1 MTAILNLTTGIV
13 YLKNWSGTISGGS
26 LTLTGTLLLADGT
39 AAAPGAAF
47 ASNPTTGFSNFTGQ
61 AGVVGVSSSG
71 VAVAKFSSNVGVGF
85 SVDGTTYGI
94 GLSSDVVNAAPD
106 VRLFRDAANTLA
118 LKNSTNLQTFRVYDA
133 TGTGYTAYGGAGI
146 STYKNIA
153 TAGIGA
159 SVPYAS
165 YSTTGNVGAVTNAIN
180 YTPPALAG
188 RYRLS
193 GNVNMTAW
201 TTPASFTVVATYK
214 DDSGNARTETLQLVR
229 GTTGAAATAITA
241 IDRWYFTLPLFAINN
256 AATAITLS
264 TTGTFTGSPVYN
276 LSAVLEQAA

>member
-13 YLKNWSGTISGGS
+13 YLKNWSGTVSGGS

-39 AAAPGAAF
+39 AAAPSLAF
-47 ASNPTTGFSNFTGQ
+47 ASQTDLGFYKAGSTFLGWTVGGTISGLLGSNGIYLRGAVSNITFGTGDDLVLT
-61 AGVVGVSSSG
+61 
-71 VAVAKFSSNVGVGF
+71 
-85 SVDGTTYGI
+85 
-94 GLSSDVVNAAPD
+94 
-106 VRLFRDAANTLA
+106 RDAANTLA

-180 YTPPALAG
+180 YTPPAVAG
-188 RYRLS
+188 RYRFS
-193 GNVNMTAW
+193 GNVNVTAW